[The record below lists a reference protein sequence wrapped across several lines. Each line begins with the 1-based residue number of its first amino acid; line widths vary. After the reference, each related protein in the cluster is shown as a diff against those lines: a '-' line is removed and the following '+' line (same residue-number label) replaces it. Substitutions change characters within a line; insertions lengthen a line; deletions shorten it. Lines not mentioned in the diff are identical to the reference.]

1 MGILKLS
8 NYEVELKDELSWY
21 DTEEIKAEMINEVK
35 MNNTGVTGISGT
47 GLLKAKLKTFE
58 KLILSIKKGDEVIK
72 YSEEWVKG
80 LSKADGE
87 LLNGAV
93 DNVDGKKN

>member
-80 LSKADGE
+80 LSKTDGE

-93 DNVDGKKN
+93 DNIDGKKN